1 LGQDKPAQT
10 SRRTGHCSNADRE
23 DNFVVGLKLQTEM
36 RTYNYSDLS
45 KEAIQKLVQRNVD
58 PADEIRAV
66 VEEIIVNVRNNG
78 DKALFDYAAQ
88 FDKVDLQK
96 LTVEKDELAQLAAS
110 ILPEQKQAL
119 QTAYN
124 NILKFHQTQ
133 LKTEAKVETMP
144 GVTCWRELRPI
155 EKVGLYIP
163 GGTAVL
169 PSTFLMLGIPARI
182 VGCHE
187 IVVCS
192 PPQKDGK
199 INPYIAYVAQLLG
212 IEKIYLTGGAQAIAA
227 MAYGTE
233 SIPKVDKVFGPGNQ
247 YVTKAKT
254 VIQSTTTTAIDMPA
268 GPSEV
273 LVITDESAVPE
284 YVAADLLAQA
294 EHGVDS
300 QSVLV
305 STSSEFAEKV
315 IAELNKQL
323 PVLPRANIAGKAID
337 NSYVIVV
344 KTLDEAIQFSNQY
357 APEHLILATAN
368 WQQLTSNIIN
378 AGSVFLGN
386 LTPESVGDYASG
398 TNHTLPTSAYARAY
412 SGVSVDSF
420 VKKITFQHITDAG
433 IKNIGPTVEILAEL
447 EGLQAHKN
455 AVSIR
460 IK

>member
-1 LGQDKPAQT
+1 MKT
-10 SRRTGHCSNADRE
+10 
-23 DNFVVGLKLQTEM
+23 F
-36 RTYNYSDLS
+36 NYSDLS
-45 KEAIQKLVQRNVD
+45 KEDIQKLVQRNVD
-58 PADEIRAV
+58 PAEEIRAV
-66 VEEIIVNVRNNG
+66 VEEVIANVRQHG
-78 DKALFDYAAQ
+78 DRALFDYAAK

-96 LTVEKDELAQLAAS
+96 LFIGKDELAGLAATL
-110 ILPEQKQAL
+110 LPEQKQAL
-119 QTAYN
+119 DTAYL
-124 NILKFHQTQ
+124 NIRKFHEMQ
-133 LKTEAKVETMP
+133 LHTEGKVETMP

-182 VGCHE
+182 AGCHE

-192 PPQKDGK
+192 PPQKNGS
-199 INPYIAYVAQLLG
+199 INAFIAYVAQKLE
-212 IEKIYLTGGAQAIAA
+212 IDKVYLTGGAQAVAA

-233 SIPKVDKVFGPGNQ
+233 SIPKVDKIFGPGNQ

-254 VIQSTTTTAIDMPA
+254 IVQSTTNTAIDMPA

-273 LVITDESAVPE
+273 LVIADDSAVPE

-305 STSSEFAEKV
+305 TTSTPFAEKT
-315 IAELNKQL
+315 IEELNKQL
-323 PVLPRANIAGKAID
+323 PVLPRAAISGKAID
-337 NSYVIVV
+337 NSYIIIVDS
-344 KTLDEAIQFSNQY
+344 LDAAMQFSNLY
-357 APEHLILATAN
+357 APEHLILATDQ
-368 WQQLTSNIIN
+368 WEQIIGNIIN

-398 TNHTLPTSAYARAY
+398 TNHTLPTSSYARAY

-420 VKKITFQHITDAG
+420 VKKITFQHISNKG

-455 AVSIR
+455 AVSVR
-460 IK
+460 MSEL

>member
-1 LGQDKPAQT
+1 MK
-10 SRRTGHCSNADRE
+10 
-23 DNFVVGLKLQTEM
+23 
-36 RTYNYSDLS
+36 TYNYSDLS
-45 KEAIQKLVQRNVD
+45 KQDIQKLVQRNVD
-58 PADEIRAV
+58 PADEIRNV
-66 VEEIIVNVRNNG
+66 VEDIINNVRTQG
-78 DKALFDYAAQ
+78 DRALLDYAAK
-88 FDKVDLQK
+88 FDKVELK
-96 LTVEKDELAQLAAS
+96 SLFIGKDELAQLAS
-110 ILPEQKQAL
+110 ELQPEQKLAL
-119 QTAYN
+119 DTAYN
-124 NILKFHQTQ
+124 NIRKFHETQ
-133 LKTEAKVETMP
+133 LHTESKVETMA

-155 EKVGLYIP
+155 ERVGLYIP

-182 VGCHE
+182 AGCHE

-199 INPYIAYVAQLLG
+199 INTYIAYVAQLLG
-212 IEKIYLTGGAQAIAA
+212 IEKVYLTGGAQAVAA

-233 SIPKVDKVFGPGNQ
+233 SIPKVDKIFGPGNQ

-254 VIQSTTTTAIDMPA
+254 TIQSTTNTAIDMPA

-273 LVITDESAVPE
+273 LVIADDGAVPA

-305 STSSEFAEKV
+305 TTSKRFAQKV
-315 IAELNKQL
+315 IEQLGKQL
-323 PVLPRANIAGKAID
+323 PVLPRAAIAGKAIE
-337 NSYVIVV
+337 NSYIVV
-344 KTLDEAIQFSNQY
+344 VDDLDEAMQFSNEY
-357 APEHLILATAN
+357 APEHLILATSN
-368 WQQLTSNIIN
+368 WQQLTASIIN

-386 LTPESVGDYASG
+386 LTPESAGDYASG

-420 VKKITFQHITDAG
+420 VKKITFQYISPEG
-433 IKNIGPTVEILAEL
+433 IQSIGRTVEVLAEL

-455 AVSIR
+455 AISVR
-460 IK
+460 MK

>member
-1 LGQDKPAQT
+1 MK
-10 SRRTGHCSNADRE
+10 R
-23 DNFVVGLKLQTEM
+23 
-36 RTYNYSDLS
+36 YIYSDLS
-45 KEAIQKLVQRNVD
+45 KADIQKLVQRNVD
-58 PADEIRAV
+58 PAEEIRAV
-66 VEEIIVNVRNNG
+66 VEDVIQNVRANG
-78 DKALFDYAAQ
+78 DRALLEYAAK
-88 FDKVDLQK
+88 FDKVELK
-96 LTVEKDELAQLAAS
+96 SLFIEKDEIEQLAS
-110 ILPEQKQAL
+110 TLQPEQKQAL
-119 QTAYN
+119 QTAYD
-124 NILKFHQTQ
+124 NIYKFHRTQ
-133 LKTEAKVETMP
+133 LKAEDKVETMP

-182 VGCHE
+182 AGCHE

-199 INPYIAYVAQLLG
+199 VNAYIAYVAHLLG
-212 IEKIYLTGGAQAIAA
+212 IEKIYLTGGSQAIAA

-233 SIPKVDKVFGPGNQ
+233 SIPKVDKIFGPGNQ

-254 VIQSTTTTAIDMPA
+254 IVQSTTNTAIDMPA

-273 LVITDESAVPE
+273 LVIADESAIPE

-305 STSSEFAEKV
+305 TTSADLAKKVQSELA
-315 IAELNKQL
+315 KQL
-323 PVLPRANIAGKAID
+323 PALARGEIAGKAID
-337 NSYVIVV
+337 NSYIVI
-344 KTLDEAIQFSNQY
+344 TEALEEAMDFSNQY
-357 APEHLILATAN
+357 APEHLILATVN
-368 WQQLTSNIIN
+368 WQQRTANIIN

-386 LTPESVGDYASG
+386 LTPESAGDYASG

-420 VKKITFQHITDAG
+420 VKKITFQHITPEG
-433 IKNIGPTVEILAEL
+433 IKNIGPTVETFAEL

-455 AVSIR
+455 AVSVR
-460 IK
+460 MKNTSTHRNGER

>member
-1 LGQDKPAQT
+1 MKI
-10 SRRTGHCSNADRE
+10 
-23 DNFVVGLKLQTEM
+23 
-36 RTYNYSDLS
+36 YNYSDLS
-45 KEAIQKLVQRNVD
+45 KTDIQKLVQRNVD
-58 PADEIRAV
+58 PAEEIRAV
-66 VEEIIVNVRNNG
+66 VEDIIANVRNHG
-78 DKALFDYAAQ
+78 DQALFDYAAR
-88 FDKVDLQK
+88 FDKVELKK
-96 LTVEKDELAQLAAS
+96 LTVERDELEELAAS
-110 ILPEQKQAL
+110 LLPEQKKAL
-119 QTAYN
+119 DTAYQ
-124 NILKFHQTQ
+124 NIYKFHKTQ
-133 LKTEAKVETMP
+133 LHTEDKVETMP

-169 PSTFLMLGIPARI
+169 PSTFLMLGVPARI
-182 VGCHE
+182 AGCHE

-192 PPQKDGK
+192 PPQKDGR
-199 INPYIAYVAQLLG
+199 INAYIAYVAKLLG

-233 SIPKVDKVFGPGNQ
+233 TIPKVDKIFGPGNQ

-254 VIQSTTTTAIDMPA
+254 IVQSTTATAIDMPA

-273 LVITDESAVPE
+273 LVIADGSAVPE

-305 STSSEFAEKV
+305 TTSTAFAEKT
-315 IAELNKQL
+315 IIELNKQL
-323 PVLPRANIAGKAID
+323 PVLPRAAIAQKAID
-337 NSYVIVV
+337 NSYIIIV
-344 KTLDEAIQFSNQY
+344 KNIDEAMQFSNQY
-357 APEHLILATAN
+357 APEHLILATAPDSYRD
-368 WQQLTSNIIN
+368 WQLITANILN

-420 VKKITFQHITDAG
+420 IKKITFQHISEEG
-433 IKNIGPTVEILAEL
+433 IKNIGPIVEVLAEL

-455 AVSIR
+455 AVTVR
-460 IK
+460 MKRNKKHV